1 MNDTIITKTLEQWFS
16 YMHSERE
23 KLIRKNTVRNQ
34 EAYLAKLMSFKIVA
48 KGICDALMCLI
59 DEAIA
64 KSQANL

>member
-34 EAYLAKLMSFKIVA
+34 EAYLAKLMSFRLVA
-48 KGICDALMCLI
+48 KGICDALLSLI
-59 DEAIA
+59 DDAIA
-64 KSQANL
+64 KGQANV